1 MYKLGFESPH
11 IGSRHMRIKMYK
23 LRSLTVEHGKKAFV
37 DLHLEFEGKRAFI
50 IWDSVPLGEYELK
63 ARLEI
68 DPRMLQK
75 SCARGCDFFY
85 RGELVLP
92 RPENN

>member
-1 MYKLGFESPH
+1 MKIYKMR
-11 IGSRHMRIKMYK
+11 SRAFDN
-23 LRSLTVEHGKKAFV
+23 GKNSVV
-37 DLHLEFEGKRAFI
+37 DLQLQFEGKRAFA
-50 IWDSVPLGEYELK
+50 IWDTISFGKYELT

-68 DPRMLQK
+68 NPKLLQK
-75 SCARGCDFFY
+75 AGNCGYDFFY

>member
-1 MYKLGFESPH
+1 
-11 IGSRHMRIKMYK
+11 MRIKSYK
-23 LRSLTVEHGKKAFV
+23 LRSLTLHHGKPSFV
-37 DLHLEFEGKRAFI
+37 DLDLEFEGRRAFI
-50 IWDSVPLGEYELK
+50 IWDSVTLGDYLLK

-68 DPRMLQK
+68 DPKLLQESK
-75 SCARGCDFFY
+75 NRDCDYVY